1 MHTFLNKRA
10 ELKHKEK
17 PFKNS
22 QMYTFFLEY
31 FLLTSY
37 PAYFLM

>member
-1 MHTFLNKRA
+1 MHMFLNKRA
-10 ELKHKEK
+10 ETTHKLK

-22 QMYTFFLEY
+22 QTYAFLEY
-31 FLLTSY
+31 FLLPPC